1 MGAAEKTIRR
11 VNNHKTHGIGGSIM
25 PKTLPQ
31 PATLLVKLHGQDS
44 RHIELTNETLTIGRK
59 ADNTLA
65 IEDPAVS
72 GHHARIV
79 KVQAVF
85 FLEDLMSTNG
95 TAINGRPITR
105 HQLHDADVI
114 TIGRHRL
121 VFQENAAVSTASP
134 TPFVDLDRT
143 MVLRGTDPTPDRP
156 TPTAKVLIIAGKT
169 EKTEYPLT
177 KQMNVIGSQNGSA
190 IRLTSWFA
198 PKSAATIARRGNSY
212 SISPSQGAKSL
223 HVNGTEVVG
232 QQDLKDG
239 DQIEVAGVT
248 LTFCAFSGTKNPSR

>member
-1 MGAAEKTIRR
+1 
-11 VNNHKTHGIGGSIM
+11 M
-25 PKTLPQ
+25 PKTLLQ
-31 PATLLVKLHGQDS
+31 PSTLLVKLHGQDS
-44 RHIELTNETLTIGRK
+44 RQIELTHETFTIGRK

-79 KVQAVF
+79 KIQAVF

-121 VFQENAAVSTASP
+121 VFQEHAAASTAP
-134 TPFVDLDRT
+134 QTPFVDLDRT
-143 MVLRGTDPTPDRP
+143 MVLRGADPVPDGP
-156 TPTAKVLIIAGKT
+156 TLTANVLIIAGKT
-169 EKTEYPLT
+169 DRLEYCLM
-177 KQMNVIGSQNGSA
+177 KQVNVIGSQDGSA
-190 IRLTSWFA
+190 IRLTGWFA
-198 PKSAATIARRGNSY
+198 PKSVATIARRGRSY
-212 SISPSQGAKSL
+212 SISHSQSTKSL
-223 HVNGTEVVG
+223 LVNGMEVAG

-239 DQIEVAGVT
+239 DRIEVAGVT
-248 LTFCAFSGTKNPSR
+248 MRFSVLSETKNTSR